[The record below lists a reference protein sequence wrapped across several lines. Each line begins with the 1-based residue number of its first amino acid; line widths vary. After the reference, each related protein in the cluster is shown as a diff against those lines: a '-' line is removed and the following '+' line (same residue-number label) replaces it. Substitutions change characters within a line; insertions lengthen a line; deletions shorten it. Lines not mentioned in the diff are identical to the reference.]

1 MRLLIR
7 QLEEDDQ
14 RAGFDCGDETLNDY
28 LRRFAWQNQ
37 VRNQVGVTRVAVEG
51 SHPRLI
57 LGYYTLASAS
67 ISRERLVEAGCA
79 RLPYPEIPAILL
91 ARLAVDRRFQHRG
104 IGELLLVHAV
114 DRAVAVGRQVGCRGV
129 VVDAY
134 PKAVSWYEKFGFVTL
149 PGAGPKSAA
158 QKMFLDLRSASAW
171 RRA

>member
-91 ARLAVDRRFQHRG
+91 ARLAVDRRAR
-104 IGELLLVHAV
+104 ADRV
-114 DRAVAVGRQVGCRGV
+114 DTAPAGLFSISR
-129 VVDAY
+129 
-134 PKAVSWYEKFGFVTL
+134 EGFVSGIMATS
-149 PGAGPKSAA
+149 G
-158 QKMFLDLRSASAW
+158 
-171 RRA
+171 RR